1 MYPNSKIALNEL
13 EIAGR
18 MNAGKWVNH
27 SMNVAEA
34 AKRIAEASGKL
45 NVEKAFVCGLLH
57 DIGRRT
63 GIAAVRHIID
73 GYDYCISMDGMM
85 LREFV

>member
-1 MYPNSKIALNEL
+1 
-13 EIAGR
+13 
-18 MNAGKWVNH
+18 MNAGKWVAH

-57 DIGRRT
+57 DIGKKDIT
-63 GIAAVRHIID
+63 KNNI
-73 GYDYCISMDGMM
+73 
-85 LREFV
+85 LL